1 MRSRRL
7 PVSPEVTHGEVGMT
21 IRIVLAMKEPLLL
34 AGVDGVLSTSGD
46 CVLCAS
52 TTQADGV
59 MPLLER
65 ERPDVLVLDKQF
77 EHDQPGLL
85 ERLHH
90 GQPDLR
96 MVMYVHHTAQECL
109 LRNLAEN
116 SMFELSDE
124 ELESL
129 DCCLVS
135 LRAGAKGCVPKGA
148 TADQLL
154 TAVRAVM
161 IGEIAAAP
169 WLGAHF
175 TRPRASGGPPKLSPR
190 QLQIVRLVARGF
202 SNKAIAREL
211 GLREQTVKNHL
222 ARASRSLGKANR
234 LELALYALQQT
245 MLHGAQARRPVNA

>member
-1 MRSRRL
+1 MIIRL
-7 PVSPEVTHGEVGMT
+7 
-21 IRIVLAMKEPLLL
+21 VLAMKEPLLL
-34 AGVDGVLSTSGD
+34 AGLENVISSSGD
-46 CVLCAS
+46 CQLCGS
-52 TTQADGV
+52 TTRADALG
-59 MPLLER
+59 PLLER
-65 ERPDVLVLDKQF
+65 ERPDVLLLDKQF
-77 EHDQPGLL
+77 EHDEPGTL
-85 ERLHH
+85 ERLHAEW
-90 GQPDLR
+90 PDVR
-96 MVMYVHHTAQECL
+96 TVIYVHHTAEECL

-116 SMFELSDE
+116 SMFELSDA
-124 ELESL
+124 ELEAL

-135 LRAGAKGCVPKGA
+135 LKAGARGCLPKAA

-154 TAVRAVM
+154 IAVRSVM
-161 IGEIAAAP
+161 AGEIAAAP

-175 TRPRASGGPPKLSPR
+175 TRPRSTGGPPKLSPR

-245 MLHGAQARRPVNA
+245 MLHGAKSRSPVAATP